1 MAVRRPVYVNGDG
14 NIQEMTDSMITGIK
28 NRCRHLYGANPS
40 VTLSVVANGSGTLSV
55 MSQTNMQAGAHRVD
69 PVRFVSA
76 ANTPNVSVKTDTYD
90 HISQSATN
98 TTATSDT
105 SNRAFPLY
113 YTSGNLR
120 SMSLTDMYDTF
131 IYPAIDTLVDG
142 TTQPG
147 IYRIWNSSGALS
159 GHSLVSSTPVFIDE
173 RANTAAY
180 TNTGIPET
188 LDQGT
193 VINNYYLYRGTST
206 LPSITMPAKFDGTN
220 ITENWASSF
229 DTILQNCMRHAA
241 SEITG
246 HRIRYN
252 INGTGVNKGTAM
264 VDTRLNGSGNYQTYR
279 VNTNDYRSQEFPNG
293 TAVTIST
300 YNLKVDLT

>member
-55 MSQTNMQAGAHRVD
+55 MSQTNMQAGTYVTEGVNY
-69 PVRFVSA
+69 PVESE
-76 ANTPNVSVKTDTYD
+76 TPEPTVKTDTYD
-90 HISQSATN
+90 LISQSAAN
-98 TTATSDT
+98 TSAVLDS

-159 GHSLVSSTPVFIDE
+159 GHSLVSSTPVFKDE

-180 TNTGIPET
+180 TAGGIPET

-206 LPSITMPAKFDGTN
+206 LPSITMPARFDGTS

-229 DTILQNCMRHAA
+229 DDILQNCMRHVA
-241 SEITG
+241 SEVTG
-246 HRIRYN
+246 RRIRYN

-264 VDTRLNGSGNYQTYR
+264 VDTRLNGTGNYQR
-279 VNTNDYRSQEFPNG
+279 RFVSDNDYRAQEFPNG

-300 YNLKVDLT
+300 YNLKVDLI